1 MNPRRRRLTS
11 DAVQQLLCLRS
22 WQRSE
27 VITLDTRLIRQA
39 VLPTSTGDS
48 DGNGDD
54 EGGDEGGDDGSDD
67 DSLLR
72 DDGELLYHEQT
83 YE

>member
-1 MNPRRRRLTS
+1 M
-11 DAVQQLLCLRS
+11 
-22 WQRSE
+22 
-27 VITLDTRLIRQA
+27 
-39 VLPTSTGDS
+39 PTSTGDS

-54 EGGDEGGDDGSDD
+54 EGGGDGSDN

-72 DDGELLYHEQT
+72 DDGELLYHEQI